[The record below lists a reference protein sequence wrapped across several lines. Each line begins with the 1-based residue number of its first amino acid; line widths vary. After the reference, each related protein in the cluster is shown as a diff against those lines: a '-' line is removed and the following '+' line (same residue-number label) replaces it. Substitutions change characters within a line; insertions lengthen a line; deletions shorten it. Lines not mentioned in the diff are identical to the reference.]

1 MFLLCTQEKDESK
14 HISTLLKHKQLCII
28 VECYLNPRSPTPF
41 VYVSFICGGG
51 EGLILDLKSS
61 IMKTFFFCIYTYY
74 WQLRQTDPWLMGSSS
89 LANGAIF
96 FLANVIVVILANGLK
111 SLG

>member
-1 MFLLCTQEKDESK
+1 MTHNCTKIMQDNIYERGVWYYIKIILL
-14 HISTLLKHKQLCII
+14 ST
-28 VECYLNPRSPTPF
+28 
-41 VYVSFICGGG
+41 
-51 EGLILDLKSS
+51 
-61 IMKTFFFCIYTYY
+61 YTYY

-96 FLANVIVVILANGLK
+96 FLANVIVVILANGIK

>member
-1 MFLLCTQEKDESK
+1 MGQDQLKDKMEVKRQRLIYCTKNTRQYQ
-14 HISTLLKHKQLCII
+14 LK
-28 VECYLNPRSPTPF
+28 R
-41 VYVSFICGGG
+41 GGG
-51 EGLILDLKSS
+51 IILNLRSS
-61 IMKTFFFCIYTYY
+61 IMKTFVFCIYTYY

-96 FLANVIVVILANGLK
+96 FLANVIVVILANGIK

>member
-1 MFLLCTQEKDESK
+1 MVCTQKFN
-14 HISTLLKHKQLCII
+14 HLQYMGL
-28 VECYLNPRSPTPF
+28 ECE
-41 VYVSFICGGG
+41 
-51 EGLILDLKSS
+51 EGRLRDSLDKSS
-61 IMKTFFFCIYTYY
+61 HTIYTYY

-96 FLANVIVVILANGLK
+96 FLANVIVVILANGIK

>member
-1 MFLLCTQEKDESK
+1 MGQDQLKDKLEDKRQRLIYCTKNTRQNQ
-14 HISTLLKHKQLCII
+14 LKRGGII
-28 VECYLNPRSPTPF
+28 LNLR
-41 VYVSFICGGG
+41 
-51 EGLILDLKSS
+51 SS

-96 FLANVIVVILANGLK
+96 FLANGIVVILANGIKL
-111 SLG
+111 LG

>member
-1 MFLLCTQEKDESK
+1 MGQDQLKDKMEDKRQRLIYCTKNIRQYQ
-14 HISTLLKHKQLCII
+14 LK
-28 VECYLNPRSPTPF
+28 R
-41 VYVSFICGGG
+41 GGG
-51 EGLILDLKSS
+51 IILNLRSS

-96 FLANVIVVILANGLK
+96 FLANVIVVILANGIK

>member
-1 MFLLCTQEKDESK
+1 MGQDQLKDKLEDKRQRLIYCTKNTRQNQ
-14 HISTLLKHKQLCII
+14 LK
-28 VECYLNPRSPTPF
+28 R
-41 VYVSFICGGG
+41 GGG
-51 EGLILDLKSS
+51 IILNLRSS

-96 FLANVIVVILANGLK
+96 FLANGIVIILANGTK

>member
-1 MFLLCTQEKDESK
+1 MGQDQLKDKLEDKRQRLIYCTKNTGQYQ
-14 HISTLLKHKQLCII
+14 LK
-28 VECYLNPRSPTPF
+28 R
-41 VYVSFICGGG
+41 GGG
-51 EGLILDLKSS
+51 IILNLRSS

-96 FLANVIVVILANGLK
+96 FLANGIVVILANGIK
-111 SLG
+111 SPG